1 MNYFIYIQANVLISC
16 CCCYTLFFFFLF
28 CWSFHTKQG
37 NTVTKMQSIWRKQ
50 EGDEGRE
57 NRCQQVGQLPIF
69 SICWFVS
76 LLKQWYKGIRK
87 WILGLSTSLLLQLYS
102 LFSHFFS
109 DLNVSL
115 TKFVKIPCS
124 LISNYTGSIWAIKVL
139 TSMVGGLNSINY
151 NHCLAIFI
159 SPMHVAAIQI
169 KDCIRNVGNFCISL
183 I

>member
-139 TSMVGGLNSINY
+139 TSMVG
-151 NHCLAIFI
+151 
-159 SPMHVAAIQI
+159 VWIQLTTI
-169 KDCIRNVGNFCISL
+169 IVLPFSFHLCMLQQYK
-183 I
+183 